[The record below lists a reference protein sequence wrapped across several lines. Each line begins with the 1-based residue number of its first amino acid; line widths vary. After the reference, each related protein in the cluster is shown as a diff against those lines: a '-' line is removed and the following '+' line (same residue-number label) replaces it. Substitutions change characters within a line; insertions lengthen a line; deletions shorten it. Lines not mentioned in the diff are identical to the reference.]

1 MNDDIIQQAAE
12 VLAGHVRSIW
22 NYDDGTW
29 HCSCV
34 PLMEIG
40 PANLFHD
47 ADTHAAHVARALAD
61 AGLLPTET
69 EWGVSRRCA
78 PDCPAGPEHIDSE
91 DFGGYESSARRFV
104 ASDPESLTLKSRN
117 VCPWKDVS

>member
-1 MNDDIIQQAAE
+1 MNDDIIQQAAKVIASFDLNIKVRTEREEMVRLPVTAE
-12 VLAGHVRSIW
+12 VGRAI
-22 NYDDGTW
+22 
-29 HCSCV
+29 
-34 PLMEIG
+34 
-40 PANLFHD
+40 AQ
-47 ADTHAAHVARALAD
+47 ALAD

-117 VCPWKDVS
+117 VSPWKDAS